1 MRNLSEQ
8 KKTFSPLIALFFMAI
23 IFAIIF
29 LVFYLNAID
38 ITASVFGIRFY
49 DFEDELVKVDDY
61 DIDEGDAM
69 LYMEKGSKVILKV
82 IGFDEMKENDVIA
95 FYYNDEGEDIIVTQ
109 IYKGKDVGFDGE
121 TVYYVHDLDNA
132 EINAVNIAADHLLG
146 VYVAHVPVLGTISAY
161 LTANTA
167 LMYGS
172 LVVLAL
178 ILFGIPI
185 AVFVIRLKKRRIGSP
200 FPEGVNINKLSTENL
215 YIYENMRKFFET
227 AGVFTIDKGYDCDL
241 IYINKRLFAV
251 LHCTNGNMYVNI
263 NKNFQR
269 YDGKID
275 RAGYI
280 CIPHAGSIQ
289 TAQKRVNSIYRA
301 YFNDFKY
308 KVGRVR
314 RQSTIGRK

>member
-132 EINAVNIAADHLLG
+132 EINAVNKADRAF
-146 VYVAHVPVLGTISAY
+146 YDYTISRTPARRWAQPSEIGAAAAF
-161 LTANTA
+161 LVSPAASFITGQTLCVDGGLSIA
-167 LMYGS
+167 L
-172 LVVLAL
+172 
-178 ILFGIPI
+178 
-185 AVFVIRLKKRRIGSP
+185 
-200 FPEGVNINKLSTENL
+200 
-215 YIYENMRKFFET
+215 
-227 AGVFTIDKGYDCDL
+227 
-241 IYINKRLFAV
+241 
-251 LHCTNGNMYVNI
+251 
-263 NKNFQR
+263 
-269 YDGKID
+269 
-275 RAGYI
+275 
-280 CIPHAGSIQ
+280 
-289 TAQKRVNSIYRA
+289 
-301 YFNDFKY
+301 
-308 KVGRVR
+308 
-314 RQSTIGRK
+314 